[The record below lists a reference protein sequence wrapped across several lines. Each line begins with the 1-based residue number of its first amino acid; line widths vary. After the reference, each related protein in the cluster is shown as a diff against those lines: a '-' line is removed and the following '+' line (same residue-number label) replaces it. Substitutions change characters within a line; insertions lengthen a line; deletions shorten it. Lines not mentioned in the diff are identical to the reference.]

1 MTQQTTRREMRRSI
15 VVDANLHVSRGMP
28 IVRLFLL
35 ALAGAV
41 AFAQDGGPSAA
52 SQPRPPSTGFQS
64 EDSLSYSYGS
74 RFRTPF
80 VTTAE
85 QPRGADIG
93 RNSIEFTHLDF
104 WKYGSNIVDLNLRM
118 SNHAEPAVGGGA
130 GALEVYGIFRAD
142 FSLNKIGG
150 TRRFGAG
157 PLRDIALEA
166 GANLET
172 KNSDY
177 SPEERTLFLGPNF
190 QFKIPRGFL
199 NVGVHIRKEWN
210 HEAILGKADNYSP
223 CLNFETNWSV
233 PLPIRRVPLA
243 FAGFATLNTPKGKD
257 SFGTNS
263 VTEYLVRPRLMLD
276 VGALA
281 FHKRGLLEAG
291 GGVEYWY
298 NEFGKPASFPG
309 ATEIA
314 PFFQLTLRLGRAE

>member
-1 MTQQTTRREMRRSI
+1 LSQQREH
-15 VVDANLHVSRGMP
+15 ANGTHGTLRGGTAVSRRVP
-28 IVRLFLL
+28 AVRLFVL

-41 AFAQDGGPSAA
+41 AFAQDAGPGAG
-52 SQPRPPSTGFQS
+52 SQPRPPSSGFRS

-80 VTTAE
+80 VATAE
-85 QPRGADIG
+85 QPGGADIA
-93 RNSIEFTHLDF
+93 RNSIEFTHIDS
-104 WKYGSNIVDLNLRM
+104 WKYGSNFVDLNLRM
-118 SNHAEPAVGGGA
+118 SNDAEPAVGGGA

-142 FSLNKIGG
+142 FSFNKIGG

-166 GANLET
+166 GANLEA
-172 KNSDY
+172 KNSAY

-199 NVGVHIRKEWN
+199 NLGVHIRKEWN
-210 HEAILGKADNYSP
+210 HEAILGKADNYSA
-223 CLNFETNWSV
+223 CLSFETNWSV

-243 FAGFATLNTPKGKD
+243 LAGFATLNTPKGKD
-257 SFGTNS
+257 SFGNDS

-276 VGALA
+276 VGARAL
-281 FHKRGLLEAG
+281 HKRGFLEAG
-291 GGVEYWY
+291 GGLEYWH
-298 NEFGKPASFPG
+298 NEYGKPASFPG
-309 ATEIA
+309 TAEIT